1 MHGQADVALADRN
14 CSWASKEGKGSRKH
28 EPTLGELEEQLS
40 QRHRS
45 AEVRTWR
52 HGECVTRFKWM
63 EQWGESREITESTE
77 MLAGPWCWLRPKIS
91 DKESRVQHLVFLQIW
106 NTIMLWV
113 ITQQFGE
120 INTYKR

>member
-1 MHGQADVALADRN
+1 M
-14 CSWASKEGKGSRKH
+14 
-28 EPTLGELEEQLS
+28 
-40 QRHRS
+40 
-45 AEVRTWR
+45 RTWR
-52 HGECVTRFKWM
+52 RGERVTRFKWM
-63 EQWGESREITESTE
+63 EQWGESWEITENTE

-91 DKESRVQHLVFLQIW
+91 DKESRFQHLVFLQIW